1 MPVNIKVVYITKY
14 NKKFILNKPDNFAY
28 YIKSIM
34 NSNLI
39 DVHLLNPLPLQKNNS
54 IQTLIALVKTIKDI
68 NPDILY
74 LDNLQGLNKLVV
86 LKRVGI
92 LKCKIVAWKYTYC
105 KEYSNSIKNWFT
117 KFFYWKGID
126 RIYMMFDNHTRHALS
141 HNIVKDYQIT
151 TLSRGAEIK
160 WYEKYLKP
168 QKDNFLVMATGKDSR
183 DYQTLSEAC
192 EQTQTNCHI
201 ITRRHESN
209 IKVAEKFKNSQYI
222 KFTFMEDLHINNEY
236 EYIMQQQGQ
245 ASILAIPCERREYG
259 VGYTNIVEALP
270 YYIPILMTHN
280 PDIHI
285 DLEKENIGYLI
296 EPYDVGIPFEET
308 ICRNQRDIILK
319 KYDESKDDY
328 KNDIQSVI
336 KEKPERIILIGFSSS
351 MGKVLKSIRA
361 YDFKGEIICNLG
373 LTNSDV
379 MKAAGD
385 AIVDTYYIDYD
396 INKNAETT
404 KRNQFL
410 LEKYHTNFSST
421 SYLAYAIPFCI
432 DASYANLRTDIKKA
446 SENIKGLK
454 ELYVNKEYL
463 FQIDTNG
470 DVRPTLTIKK
480 YEL

>member
-236 EYIMQQQGQ
+236 EYIMQQQGP
-245 ASILAIPCERREYG
+245 SIY
-259 VGYTNIVEALP
+259 
-270 YYIPILMTHN
+270 
-280 PDIHI
+280 
-285 DLEKENIGYLI
+285 IGYSL
-296 EPYDVGIPFEET
+296 
-308 ICRNQRDIILK
+308 
-319 KYDESKDDY
+319 
-328 KNDIQSVI
+328 
-336 KEKPERIILIGFSSS
+336 
-351 MGKVLKSIRA
+351 
-361 YDFKGEIICNLG
+361 
-373 LTNSDV
+373 
-379 MKAAGD
+379 
-385 AIVDTYYIDYD
+385 
-396 INKNAETT
+396 
-404 KRNQFL
+404 
-410 LEKYHTNFSST
+410 
-421 SYLAYAIPFCI
+421 
-432 DASYANLRTDIKKA
+432 
-446 SENIKGLK
+446 
-454 ELYVNKEYL
+454 
-463 FQIDTNG
+463 
-470 DVRPTLTIKK
+470 
-480 YEL
+480 